1 MITNTEKQRVRLK
14 KKIKKYYFFTEPY
27 IKNGFCPTKQL
38 LSTTLDKWSLFC
50 VFNLGYHDV
59 LRFNELKKNID
70 GISSRMLTVTL
81 KKLEEYDI
89 VERKVYSEIP
99 PKVEYSLTEFGFQL
113 SDKLID
119 LSSWFISN
127 SKVLR

>member
-1 MITNTEKQRVRLK
+1 MITKTENQRVRLK
-14 KKIKKYYFFTEPY
+14 KKIKNFYFFTEPY

-38 LSTTLDKWSLFC
+38 LSTSLDKWSLFC
-50 VFNLGYHDV
+50 IFNLGYHDV
-59 LRFNELKKNID
+59 LRFNELKKSID

-81 KKLEEYDI
+81 KKLEKHAI

-99 PKVEYSLTEFGFQL
+99 PKVEYTLTEFGFQL

-119 LSSWFISN
+119 LSSWFITN
-127 SKVLR
+127 SKFFK